1 MEQLEDVIKDMGGPT
16 EFGRLLDV
24 SPQVVNNW
32 LARRVPIERCADIE
46 RVTGGR
52 IKRVDLYP
60 EHFGPISKAAA

>member
-1 MEQLEDVIKDMGGPT
+1 MEQLEDVIKDMGGTT

-32 LARRVPIERCADIE
+32 LRRRVPIDRCADIE
-46 RVTGGR
+46 RVTRGR

-60 EHFGPISKAAA
+60 EHFGPTKARA